1 MAWPFAWF
9 LRPIVRAAA
18 WFLGHGW
25 SEERTQSQLE
35 APPHYHAAA
44 DVEAAIPEAERALYF
59 ADFLRAR
66 PGAASFG
73 SAWFAAARGAWY
85 AAYGRA
91 PTAEEREWA
100 FTRPQGQLGVYVLVS
115 GQGAWSGEIQHRT
128 IKVNASWNSSYAD
141 VAAAVRALVESNQ
154 IHLLRN
160 TSEPF
165 TAGSIT
171 VEIERGALL
180 EFVDPL
186 LTV

>member
-1 MAWPFAWF
+1 MAWPFSWF
-9 LRPIVRAAA
+9 LRPIVRSIAY
-18 WFLGHGW
+18 FMGRGQTP
-25 SEERTQSQLE
+25 EEIAPRLE
-35 APPHYHAAA
+35 APPHYFAAA
-44 DVEAAIPEAERALYF
+44 DVAAAVPEAERAMYF

-73 SAWFAAARGAWY
+73 AAWFAAARGAWY

-91 PTAEEREWA
+91 PTAAEAEWA
-100 FTRPQGQLGVYVLVS
+100 FTRPQGQLGLYVLVS
-115 GQGAWSGEIQHRT
+115 GMGAWSGETQTRT
-128 IKVNASWNSSYAD
+128 IKVNAGWNSSWAD
-141 VAAAVRALVESNQ
+141 VEAAVRDAVTTMQ

-165 TAGSIT
+165 VPDSIS